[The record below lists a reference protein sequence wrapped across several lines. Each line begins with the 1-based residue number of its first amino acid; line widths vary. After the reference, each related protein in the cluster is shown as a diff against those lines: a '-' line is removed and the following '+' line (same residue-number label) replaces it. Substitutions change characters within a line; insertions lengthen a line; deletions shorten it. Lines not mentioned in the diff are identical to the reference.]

1 MTEHRR
7 SEAAVRGRAHRGAS
21 ASGIR
26 VLDRAMQILALLA
39 EAEAGLGVTEIA
51 RRVGLGK
58 STTHR
63 LLSALARA
71 EVVRPDPRTRL
82 YQLGF
87 RLLQWTAGWLDRMDV
102 RTRALP
108 HLRQLRE
115 KCQETVS
122 LNLHDGLSRVAVE
135 RLEASQ
141 EVRFVAEL
149 GQPLPLHVGAGGK
162 AILAFLPRPEADRA
176 LKAARLA
183 PREERLVRRALAEV
197 RRTGSAVSFGER
209 IAGSGAVS
217 GPVFNHE
224 GRVVGSVSIL
234 SVAARL
240 SPDTVRSHA
249 ELVRQ
254 TAAAVSRE
262 LGWAGLGG

>member
-1 MTEHRR
+1 M
-7 SEAAVRGRAHRGAS
+7 
-21 ASGIR
+21 
-26 VLDRAMQILALLA
+26 
-39 EAEAGLGVTEIA
+39 
-51 RRVGLGK
+51 
-58 STTHR
+58 
-63 LLSALARA
+63 
-71 EVVRPDPRTRL
+71 
-82 YQLGF
+82 
-87 RLLQWTAGWLDRMDV
+87 
-102 RTRALP
+102 
-108 HLRQLRE
+108 
-115 KCQETVS
+115 
-122 LNLHDGLSRVAVE
+122 
-135 RLEASQ
+135 
-141 EVRFVAEL
+141 
-149 GQPLPLHVGAGGK
+149 GAGGK

>member
-1 MTEHRR
+1 ME
-7 SEAAVRGRAHRGAS
+7 
-21 ASGIR
+21 
-26 VLDRAMQILALLA
+26 ILGLLA
-39 EAEAGLGVTEIA
+39 EAEPGLGVTEVA

-63 LLSALARA
+63 LLSALTRA
-71 EVVRPDPRTRL
+71 DVVRSDLRTRR

-87 RLLQWTAGWLDRMDV
+87 RMLQWTSAWLDRMDV

-108 HLRQLRE
+108 HLGQLRE

-149 GQPLPLHVGAGGK
+149 GKPLPLHLGAGGK
-162 AILAFLPRPEADRA
+162 AILAFLPPPDIERA
-176 LKAARLA
+176 LVAARLGPA
-183 PREERLVRRALAEV
+183 EERQVRRALAEV
-197 RRTGSAVSFGER
+197 RRAGSAVSVGER

-217 GPVFNHE
+217 APVFNHE
-224 GRVVGSVSIL
+224 GRVIGSVSIL

-240 SPDTVRSHA
+240 SPDTARSHA

-254 TAAAVSRE
+254 AAGLISRD
-262 LGWAGLGG
+262 LGWAGPDEGRR